1 MLLASSAKYIAAIS
15 EKNPGASSVNALAS
29 NNLYSSYQ
37 KRVHLKITGF
47 EIFKKIICGFTR
59 RPIRVQL

>member
-47 EIFKKIICGFTR
+47 EIFKKK
-59 RPIRVQL
+59 